1 MSWYVLVDGNNV
13 LARSGIADPSVLIGS
28 PEVKT
33 ELNKA
38 GSFQF
43 EIYPPHPYYDR
54 LIKMKTKIDV
64 VLNGELIFSGR
75 VLYTQTEMD
84 KKRKVYCEGCLSYL
98 LDSIQESYEYDSR
111 ITQFYDMTV
120 HEFLDRLLVR
130 HDKMFITDRLG
141 VLDNF
146 QGALTQIGISEGNT
160 DTTDRLRRALKVYN
174 NETSTSR
181 DTFWIDDDT
190 KLFKLG
196 TVNAEGTADRFK
208 FEIKGHSKTLDM
220 ILETLVDSVG
230 GFMQAYRDPED
241 GWYVLDW
248 KDKFGNE
255 NMQPIE
261 WGTNLI
267 ELQQD
272 ESGVETFT
280 RLYPVGKSS
289 TNSNSTGADK
299 NITLRETRL
308 YLPIQESVIVYD
320 DELDTHEPGT
330 TLTTPKASGFYE
342 RNNGAYALS
351 QDDYAIRG
359 KQYYMPVFGN
369 PLMLKVDD
377 ILNYT
382 QVYMGEFSA
391 IGVRMDALGL
401 NGNVDLSDRPRVS
414 AETMHEAGYDEFPS
428 GDYATLYS
436 STYEFEECC
445 LLVTPINQNGT
456 VLSPTEMDDYVDAL
470 LEGSVDQIKKNDES
484 HLVIH
489 YVKTNPAG
497 IHQKVLDIDDSCN
510 PSEEGYYEYNST
522 DKYYFPTEDVSVV
535 SGKSYYTST
544 LDDLADKAHDL
555 SSDWEEAI
563 DTYFPNGATP
573 ASLGYYEVKQYGY
586 VLTADTK
593 PVRNKNYYT
602 LRPEET
608 RSRLEEKYGVIVR
621 SVDFSDVN
629 GINDEAKQLALYKRA
644 VEYIHKTCTDLPEQ
658 ITLTA
663 IDLRNLD
670 TSIEQ
675 MKIGCDIHVK
685 SKPHAIDRHMKC
697 ISIDYY
703 LDSPEK
709 NSYVISSKPTGSDA
723 IPRFTEQA
731 ETKKKSGSG
740 GAKDSSGGTGGS
752 FGGGGSSPE
761 QTEEEIAVL
770 KNHVFYT
777 AGSEEDATI
786 TGSYNQLF
794 AKALGMLVD
803 ENGNPLVDI
812 EGNWAWDN
820 VNDASTPRNSII
832 TKLDLRP
839 SSGALIS
846 EINTTYEVVL
856 NPTGSP
862 KQQGWYEYKKRV
874 EYRATRDTE
883 VIPDKDYYDLSKH
896 KISDPSTA
904 VYQAVTPAESDKPN
918 EKGWYELNDGNYV
931 ATEDTEVV
939 DGKKYYSKKSPKEM
953 NWQEPQ
959 TEGNYELTAD
969 NSVNDGKRYCVRHE
983 GGSETIA
990 SSRVEVHPSQVI
1002 INSLNNPTYHQ
1013 VETPIPAGTNPRKS
1027 RWYVLVDGEYR
1038 RTDDETVVSSHT
1050 YYYVDTIAS
1059 GSVEVTPGDILIESI
1074 NQNNDSNAKIK
1085 ANKITLKGNTT
1096 VDGVFKI
1103 TDDGYMIIY
1112 APQSSSLSAIMQGCL
1127 EVDGDWIKGH
1137 VFQTMNKNGNVGY
1150 LRLVGANGG
1159 EYYDISANNA
1169 KDMILGFGTP
1179 DYTTNP
1185 GYVTI
1190 PYYTVK
1196 NPSTNPL
1203 ATNVLT
1209 FEKATTSVHLD
1220 GAWGSGGDAGKY
1232 IVVVREDTSIRKVLN
1247 PGLRLNGA
1255 GGSNDFSAQIT
1266 ETVSGTEVSR
1276 KSTPGYIAK
1285 DASTSGSST
1294 LVKVYKTRSGSQ
1306 GSYTYS
1312 SPVAQ
1317 LNVGDVYTS
1326 GVSAGRDTIPT
1337 GDDDAIGLSKTE
1349 ATVGSFLPSGTTPDS
1364 TVKKENGA
1372 FSGFIYLKY
1381 PDNRY
1386 KCMRSFSLSVPTPTA
1401 KCTNTAAYAFSI
1413 TIDCAGKKRTY
1424 ILKTD
1429 SAGRKVSFG

>member
-1 MSWYVLVDGNNV
+1 MSWYVLVDGNNI

-75 VLYTQTEMD
+75 VLYTQMEMD

-98 LDSIQESYEYDSR
+98 LDSIQESYEFDSR

-120 HEFLDRLLVR
+120 HEFLDRLLTR

-289 TNSNSTGADK
+289 TNSNSTGSDK

-308 YLPIQESVIVYD
+308 YLPVQESVIVYD

-330 TLTTPKASGFYE
+330 ALTTPKASGFYE

-377 ILNYT
+377 VLNYT

-497 IHQKVLDIDDSCN
+497 IHQKVLDIDESCN

-522 DKYYFPTEDVSVV
+522 DKYYFPTEDISVV

-586 VLTADTK
+586 VLTTDTK

-602 LRPEET
+602 LRPEES

-629 GINDEAKQLALYKRA
+629 GVNDEAKQLALYKRA

-675 MKIGCDIHVK
+675 MKIGCDIHIK

-709 NSYVISSKPTGSDA
+709 NNYVISSKPTGSDA

-731 ETKKKSGSG
+731 ETKKKSGSKG
-740 GAKDSSGGTGGS
+740 SSESTGGTGGS

-777 AGSEEDATI
+777 AGSESDATA
-786 TGSYNQLF
+786 TGSYMNLF
-794 AKALGMLVD
+794 AKALGMQLD
-803 ENGNPLVDI
+803 EDGNPIVDI
-812 EGNWAWDN
+812 EGNWAWDE
-820 VNDASTPRNSII
+820 VTDASTRRNSII
-832 TKLDLRP
+832 TKLDMLP
-839 SSGALIS
+839 NSGSLIS
-846 EINTTYEVVL
+846 TINAEYVRIDQSEHPGANPKELGWYIFDSKVDWYQTEDEEVVSGKTYYNAGHRAIE
-856 NPTGSP
+856 NP
-862 KQQGWYEYKKRV
+862 
-874 EYRATRDTE
+874 A
-883 VIPDKDYYDLSKH
+883 
-896 KISDPSTA
+896 TA
-904 VYQAVTPAESDKPN
+904 VYQKVTDTDGTNPS
-918 EKGWYELNDGNYV
+918 EKGWYELNGSTYTV
-931 ATEDTEVV
+931 TTDTEPV
-939 DGKKYYSKKSPKEM
+939 DGKTYYQKKTPKELR
-953 NWQEPQ
+953 WREQKS
-959 TEGNYELTAD
+959 EGNYKLTNDTSMNPNTVYYENVNAGK
-969 NSVNDGKRYCVRHE
+969 NSVLLTSK
-983 GGSETIA
+983 
-990 SSRVEVHPSQVI
+990 
-1002 INSLNNPTYHQ
+1002 
-1013 VETPIPAGTNPRKS
+1013 
-1027 RWYVLVDGEYR
+1027 
-1038 RTDDETVVSSHT
+1038 
-1050 YYYVDTIAS
+1050 
-1059 GSVEVTPGDILIESI
+1059 VEVTPGSVLIESI
-1074 NQNNDSNAKIK
+1074 HNAYYEEVNDPPQGANPKTNGWYVKDANGNYRKTNDQSVVTGRTYYTRTTGAEGAIEVVPGDVLIKAVNQNADSS
-1085 ANKITLKGNTT
+1085 ITLDADQINFRGAINFDSAQGVTMDVYSVESEHGAFEDLNVQDDEATGTYHSLYGKDIIVEIYDGEEDQSVSGQINFEYDRLDGSTGMFSFDQSATT
-1096 VDGVFKI
+1096 YYQNGVARAESSGKDSVGMTAGSWANGVFSVSTTGKSPNLTRTTEI
-1103 TDDGYMIIY
+1103 DSVELGTPTKASTAGFLNVPVTVRYDDDGTPTSTGYTHNEVLAY
-1112 APQSSSLSAIMQGCL
+1112 SSLL
-1127 EVDGDWIKGH
+1127 EAGEFTSNSPSGSPY
-1137 VFQTMNKNGNVGY
+1137 TPSNGKIGFSSVTVNV
-1150 LRLVGANGG
+1150 
-1159 EYYDISANNA
+1159 
-1169 KDMILGFGTP
+1169 P
-1179 DYTTNP
+1179 
-1185 GYVTI
+1185 
-1190 PYYTVK
+1190 
-1196 NPSTNPL
+1196 
-1203 ATNVLT
+1203 
-1209 FEKATTSVHLD
+1209 
-1220 GAWGSGGDAGKY
+1220 
-1232 IVVVREDTSIRKVLN
+1232 
-1247 PGLRLNGA
+1247 
-1255 GGSNDFSAQIT
+1255 
-1266 ETVSGTEVSR
+1266 
-1276 KSTPGYIAK
+1276 
-1285 DASTSGSST
+1285 SGSSPT
-1294 LVKVYKTRSGSQ
+1294 ISIKTKSSEDAGCGPRSVRPNS
-1306 GSYTYS
+1306 SDYTQIFS
-1312 SPVAQ
+1312 WV
-1317 LNVGDVYTS
+1317 T
-1326 GVSAGRDTIPT
+1326 TT
-1337 GDDDAIGLSKTE
+1337 DAK
-1349 ATVGSFLPSGTTPDS
+1349 
-1364 TVKKENGA
+1364 
-1372 FSGFIYLKY
+1372 
-1381 PDNRY
+1381 RY
-1386 KCMRSFSLSVPTPTA
+1386 
-1401 KCTNTAAYAFSI
+1401 YAFAVVLSNG
-1413 TIDCAGKKRTY
+1413 TKKYYYIDRNT
-1424 ILKTD
+1424 LQ
-1429 SAGRKVSFG
+1429 S

>member
-43 EIYPPHPYYDR
+43 EIYPPHPYYDQ

-84 KKRKVYCEGCLSYL
+84 KKRKVYCEGCLAYL

-120 HEFLDRLLVR
+120 HEFLDRLLAR
-130 HDKMFITDRLG
+130 HDKMFVTDKMG

-146 QGALTQIGISEGNT
+146 QNALTAIGITEGNT
-160 DTTDRLRRALKVYN
+160 DTTERLKKALEYYDPK
-174 NETSTSR
+174 STNKSV
-181 DTFWIDDDT
+181 FGIDDNT

-230 GFMQAYRDPED
+230 GFIQAYRDPDD

-289 TNSNSTGADK
+289 TNSNSTGSDK
-299 NITLRETRL
+299 NITLRETRM
-308 YLPIQESVIVYD
+308 YFPVPEAAIVYD
-320 DELDTHEPGT
+320 DDQDEHEAGTELTN
-330 TLTTPKASGFYE
+330 PKTAGFYE
-342 RNNGAYALS
+342 KDTNDKYVAT
-351 QDDYAIRG
+351 QDTEAIRG
-359 KQYYMPVFGN
+359 KQYYMPIFGN

-377 ILNYT
+377 ILNYS
-382 QVYMGEFSA
+382 QVYMGDFTA
-391 IGVRMDALGL
+391 VGVMMDALAL
-401 NGNVDLSDRPRVS
+401 NGNVDLSNRPRVS
-414 AETMHEAGYDEFPS
+414 VADMRTAGYTEFDGEDYVTLYPMPYGDSSRAILLTPIDQNGVIKTKTDLDDYAETLLDGGFDTIKNRDTEHLLIHAVQAPDTQSRQTSLNDIANKAVE
-428 GDYATLYS
+428 YS
-436 STYEFEECC
+436 NRWEEC
-445 LLVTPINQNGT
+445 
-456 VLSPTEMDDYVDAL
+456 VD
-470 LEGSVDQIKKNDES
+470 K
-484 HLVIH
+484 
-489 YVKTNPAG
+489 
-497 IHQKVLDIDDSCN
+497 
-510 PSEEGYYEYNST
+510 
-522 DKYYFPTEDVSVV
+522 
-535 SGKSYYTST
+535 
-544 LDDLADKAHDL
+544 
-555 SSDWEEAI
+555 
-563 DTYFPNGATP
+563 YFPNGATP
-573 ASLGYYEVKQYGY
+573 VSLEYYEVQQYGY
-586 VLTADTK
+586 VLTTDTK

-685 SKPHAIDRHMKC
+685 SKPHEIDRHMKC

-731 ETKKKSGSG
+731 ETKKKSGSKG
-740 GAKDSSGGTGGS
+740 SSESTGGTGGS

-777 AGSEEDATI
+777 AGSEADATI
-786 TGSYNQLF
+786 AGSYNQLF

-803 ENGNPLVDI
+803 ENGNPLFDI

-820 VNDASTPRNSII
+820 VTDASTPRNSII
-832 TKLDLRP
+832 SKLDLRP

-862 KQQGWYEYKKRV
+862 KQQGWYEYKERV
-874 EYRATRDTE
+874 EYRTTRDTE

-896 KISDPSTA
+896 RITNPSTA
-904 VYQAVTPAESDKPN
+904 VYQSVTPDESDKPN
-918 EKGWYELNDGNYV
+918 EKGWYEFTDGNYV

-939 DGKKYYSKKSPKEM
+939 SGKTYYTKKSPKEM

-969 NSVNDGKRYCVRHE
+969 NSVDDGKRYYVRHA
-983 GGSETIA
+983 GGSEIIA

-1038 RTDDETVVSSHT
+1038 RTDDETVVQSHT

-1059 GSVEVTPGDILIESI
+1059 GSVEVTPGDILIEAI
-1074 NQNNDSNAKIK
+1074 NQNDHSS
-1085 ANKITLKGNTT
+1085 ITLDADQINLNGYVKFDQGSSDGLTVDYLHANELEGGQIYQIHGDEAYMVVDSQEMTDINVTTDLNVVDNNNGTYTISWTDYDGTPHSVTFNRAVTPVLSNNGGWSNGTFTVTSNPAASNQPIVARVSAVKVGTISKGNN
-1096 VDGVFKI
+1096 
-1103 TDDGYMIIY
+1103 
-1112 APQSSSLSAIMQGCL
+1112 S
-1127 EVDGDWIKGH
+1127 
-1137 VFQTMNKNGNVGY
+1137 
-1150 LRLVGANGG
+1150 
-1159 EYYDISANNA
+1159 
-1169 KDMILGFGTP
+1169 
-1179 DYTTNP
+1179 
-1185 GYVTI
+1185 
-1190 PYYTVK
+1190 
-1196 NPSTNPL
+1196 
-1203 ATNVLT
+1203 
-1209 FEKATTSVHLD
+1209 
-1220 GAWGSGGDAGKY
+1220 Y
-1232 IVVVREDTSIRKVLN
+1232 IVVPVEVLDHIQDSTEYSTGYSQNLNVDTSSLLEAGSFSSNSPSGSPYTPSNGKIGFSSVTVNVPSGGYSPASAIRVN
-1247 PGLRLNGA
+1247 
-1255 GGSNDFSAQIT
+1255 SAQWL
-1266 ETVSGTEVSR
+1266 
-1276 KSTPGYIAK
+1276 AK
-1285 DASTSGSST
+1285 TSAFD
-1294 LVKVYKTRSGSQ
+1294 
-1306 GSYTYS
+1306 
-1312 SPVAQ
+1312 PVE
-1317 LNVGDVYTS
+1317 N
-1326 GVSAGRDTIPT
+1326 
-1337 GDDDAIGLSKTE
+1337 
-1349 ATVGSFLPSGTTPDS
+1349 LPSGAAEFSSIKSVYDS
-1364 TVKKENGA
+1364 HRSGTGIVYFDAYINGH
-1372 FSGFIYLKY
+1372 SGDTK
-1381 PDNRY
+1381 RY
-1386 KCMRSFSLSVPTPTA
+1386 YF
-1401 KCTNTAAYAFSI
+1401 
-1413 TIDCAGKKRTY
+1413 
-1424 ILKTD
+1424 
-1429 SAGRKVSFG
+1429 KVGY

>member
-1 MSWYVLVDGNNV
+1 MSWYVLVDGNNI
-13 LARSGIADPSVLIGS
+13 LARSGIADPSVSIGS

-64 VLNGELIFSGR
+64 VLNGEMIFSGR

-342 RNNGAYALS
+342 RNNGTYALS

-377 ILNYT
+377 VLNYT

-470 LEGSVDQIKKNDES
+470 LDGSVDQIKKNDES

-497 IHQKVLDIDDSCN
+497 IHQKVLDIDDGCN

-522 DKYYFPTEDVSVV
+522 DKYYFPTEDISVV

-602 LRPEET
+602 LRPEES

-629 GINDEAKQLALYKRA
+629 GVNDEAKQLALYKRA

-740 GAKDSSGGTGGS
+740 GAKDSSGGTGSS

-839 SSGALIS
+839 SSGTLIS

-862 KQQGWYEYKKRV
+862 KQQGWYEYKERV

-896 KISDPSTA
+896 KIVDPSTA
-904 VYQAVTPAESDKPN
+904 VYRSVTPAESDKPN
-918 EKGWYELNDGNYV
+918 EKGWYEFKDGNYV
-931 ATEDTEVV
+931 ATEDTEAV
-939 DGKKYYSKKSPKEM
+939 DGKKYYAKKSPKEM

-969 NSVNDGKRYCVRHE
+969 DTVNDANRYYVRHA
-983 GGSETIA
+983 GGNETIA

-1038 RTDDETVVSSHT
+1038 RTDDETVVKGHT

-1059 GSVEVTPGDILIESI
+1059 GSVEVTPGDILIEAI
-1074 NQNNDSNAKIK
+1074 NQNDDANVKIA
-1085 ANKITLKGNTT
+1085 ANKITLKGNTLI
-1096 VDGVFKI
+1096 DGVLRVASNGNDSYLVVNPGSTSK
-1103 TDDGYMIIY
+1103 T
-1112 APQSSSLSAIMQGCL
+1112 AAIM
-1127 EVDGDWIKGH
+1127 DGNLT
-1137 VFQTMNKNGNVGY
+1137 VNGTDGVTANVV
-1150 LRLVGANGG
+1150 RITNGG
-1159 EYYDISANNA
+1159 HIQYIGSSQGETANA
-1169 KDMILGFGTP
+1169 TIDMDKLKSFITGFGTP
-1179 DYTTNP
+1179 TTDSST
-1185 GYVTI
+1185 GKVSI
-1190 PYYTVK
+1190 PYATVGIPTMGGTES
-1196 NPSTNPL
+1196 NPQKITFNRAVTPVLSDNGGWSNGTFTVTSNP
-1203 ATNVLT
+1203 AASNQPIVARVSAVKVGTISKGNN
-1209 FEKATTSVHLD
+1209 S
-1220 GAWGSGGDAGKY
+1220 Y
-1232 IVVVREDTSIRKVLN
+1232 IVVPVEVLDHIQDSTEYSTGYSQNLNVDTASL
-1247 PGLRLNGA
+1247 LEA
-1255 GGSNDFSAQIT
+1255 GSFSSNS
-1266 ETVSGTEVSR
+1266 
-1276 KSTPGYIAK
+1276 P
-1285 DASTSGSST
+1285 SGSPYTPSSGKIGFSSVT
-1294 LVKVYKTRSGSQ
+1294 VNVPSGGHSPASAIRVKTAGFLEKT
-1306 GSYTYS
+1306 
-1312 SPVAQ
+1312 
-1317 LNVGDVYTS
+1317 
-1326 GVSAGRDTIPT
+1326 SAFDPM
-1337 GDDDAIGLSKTE
+1337 E
-1349 ATVGSFLPSGTTPDS
+1349 NLPSGASEFGSLKSAYDNNRSKTGIVYFDAYI
-1364 TVKKENGA
+1364 NGY
-1372 FSGFIYLKY
+1372 SNKTK
-1381 PDNRY
+1381 RY
-1386 KCMRSFSLSVPTPTA
+1386 YF
-1401 KCTNTAAYAFSI
+1401 
-1413 TIDCAGKKRTY
+1413 
-1424 ILKTD
+1424 
-1429 SAGRKVSFG
+1429 KVGY